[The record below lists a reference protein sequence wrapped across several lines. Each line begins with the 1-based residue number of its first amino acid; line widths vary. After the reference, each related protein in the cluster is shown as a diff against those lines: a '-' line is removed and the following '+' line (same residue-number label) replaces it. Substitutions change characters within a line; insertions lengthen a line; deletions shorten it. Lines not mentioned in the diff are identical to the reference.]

1 MTIAVSSARTMA
13 GARRIA
19 AQRME
24 RLHADRQG
32 LPAKIAPVASGG
44 VLKFPTFHSAYQPMR
59 IPSSTEVARARHL
72 AFLADLEIL
81 DRTPARVII
90 ERVAELHRMTAGDI
104 LDQGRSRK
112 YIEARFDA
120 IAAVRLAYPEKS
132 TPWLGRLFH
141 RDHTSILHALEK
153 RGVR

>member
-24 RLHADRQG
+24 RLRAETR
-32 LPAKIAPVASGG
+32 PVRTASLQSGS
-44 VLKFPTFHSAYQPMR
+44 VPQFPTARPAYQPTR
-59 IPSSTEVARARHL
+59 IPSLTEVARARHL
-72 AFLADLEIL
+72 AFLAGLEIL
-81 DRTPARVII
+81 DRKPAREII
-90 ERVAELHRMTAGDI
+90 ERVAEYHRMTVGDI